1 MAAAQTKTA
10 KKSFWRGAAR
20 HKNVHTTIAFVSG
33 TTLTIPLRKN
43 GYASA
48 FRINVNG
55 TVTPSLA
62 AGTAQDPDALV
73 NLLPF
78 IGIKSAQGAYLH
90 SYSMRDLFDYNY
102 RLHNVVSPAS
112 DPTFANFAIG
122 TAAAQPVNINLEIPL
137 SLNSDLNVETGMVLR
152 QIPNSEFYMELRCA
166 VPGDLVGSGT
176 GTISAFSLTITI
188 EELWF
193 EAVGADTQAP
203 AFNTAVRLRSQTFS
217 PINSGGATEFKY
229 PVQPTILDAMH
240 RIVDGGVASLTNHQ
254 TLGLVANHQNQVE
267 LRRTPDIRAENYRQ
281 YGKTF
286 RNGILLQDFTDDSG
300 VPNSTRSRDF
310 INSQAAAE
318 LNFVHQT
325 ASAFNSTNSSAQI
338 ILRELVPLGVYR

>member
-1 MAAAQTKTA
+1 MPTNGSTPKKT
-10 KKSFWRGAAR
+10 FWRGAAR
-20 HKNVHTTIAFVSG
+20 HKNIHSTIAFVSG
-33 TTLTIPLRKN
+33 QTITTPLRKN
-43 GYASA
+43 GYLCA
-48 FRINVNG
+48 FRLNING

-62 AGTAQDPDALV
+62 AGTAQDPDNLS

-90 SYSMRDLFDYNY
+90 SYSMRDLIDYNY
-102 RLHNVVSPAS
+102 RLRGIVSPLS
-112 DPTFANFAIG
+112 DPTYSMYAIG
-122 TAAAQPVNINLEIPL
+122 TASAQPVNITLEIPL
-137 SLNSDLNVETGMVLR
+137 ALSDNLNSETGLLLR
-152 QIPNSEFYMELRCA
+152 QIPNSEFYLETRCA
-166 VPGDLVGSGT
+166 AAGDLVGNGT
-176 GTISAFSLTITI
+176 GTIGAFNLTINL
-188 EELWF
+188 EEVWF
-193 EAVGADTQAP
+193 EAVGADTEP
-203 AFNTAVRLRSQTFS
+203 PKFNTAVRLRSQTFS
-217 PINSGGATEFKY
+217 PINSGGQTEFKY

-240 RIVDGGVASLTNHQ
+240 RINDGGVASLTNHQ

-281 YGKTF
+281 YGKAF

-310 INSQAAAE
+310 LNSQAAAE

-325 ASAFNSTNSSAQI
+325 AGAFNSTNSSSQI